1 MTERKTLVF
10 TATTL
15 SKFLGD
21 ALLSLAY
28 MRSRPE
34 QVIRLLI
41 HNGATRLH
49 FQTRFDLFR
58 CVCEVDPLLTMLVCK
73 CSHENFERIREC
85 VRHYRYFA
93 AKVHL
98 ELKHFTSQPLALSDQ
113 IRLLIRQQQMTIDDL
128 PPKLWNFLS
137 FEQDL

>member
-10 TATTL
+10 TSTTL

-58 CVCEVDPLLTMLVCK
+58 CVLPIEYITCAVDIEDTFCAVNHLTAHIL
-73 CSHENFERIREC
+73 
-85 VRHYRYFA
+85 
-93 AKVHL
+93 
-98 ELKHFTSQPLALSDQ
+98 
-113 IRLLIRQQQMTIDDL
+113 
-128 PPKLWNFLS
+128 
-137 FEQDL
+137 